1 MKVFVPESAD
11 IDPRVRLPLVEYRV
25 AVAANPEDYS
35 EVRARSVVDAAHD
48 FYLWRLDKVNGEA
61 VEQLTF
67 VWLLD
72 AEGEP
77 VGEPDALR
85 VTARRVMLFEARKV

>member
-1 MKVFVPESAD
+1 MIVPESVD
-11 IDPRVRLPLVEYRV
+11 VDPRVRPPLVDYRV

-35 EVRARSVVDAAHD
+35 EVRARSVVDAAHE

-77 VGEPDALR
+77 ISDEPDALR